1 VTFYILASFS
11 GEKHTERVAGCS
23 SEHLPSMGEAL
34 APSPASHQKLGCVSM
49 CECMCVCY
57 VWCVCVCVV
66 AIKPIKDVF
75 DIISIVG

>member
-49 CECMCVCY
+49 CECMCVC
-57 VWCVCVCVV
+57 VCVV